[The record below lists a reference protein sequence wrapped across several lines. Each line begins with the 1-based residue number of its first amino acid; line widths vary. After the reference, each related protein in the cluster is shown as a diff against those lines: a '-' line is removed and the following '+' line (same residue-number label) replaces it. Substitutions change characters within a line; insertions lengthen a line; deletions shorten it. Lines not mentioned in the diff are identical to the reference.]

1 MKVVIENSTA
11 EIVEKK
17 SRFIANVF
25 YIESEDE
32 AEKRLNE
39 IRKKYYD
46 AKHNC
51 FAYILG
57 KNGAIVKSS
66 DDGEPQGTA
75 GHPMLDILKGENLT
89 NCIAIVTRY
98 FGGTLL
104 GTGGLVR
111 AYGESLKK
119 ALAECKYSYIY
130 DAYEVS
136 FSLDY
141 DDYGR
146 LESIIQNTN
155 QNVVFGNMVDKSYKM
170 ILPIDKVYEDK
181 VRVRYLID
189 DKVFDRFKSDIESIT
204 RGNVSL
210 EKKDKRIYYID
221 VDKKIKYI
229 YE

>member
-1 MKVVIENSTA
+1 MKVITENSTA

-25 YIESEDE
+25 YVESAEE
-32 AEKRLNE
+32 AENKLSE

-51 FAYILG
+51 YAYIIG
-57 KNGAIVKSS
+57 KSGDIVKSS

-98 FGGTLL
+98 FGGILL

-111 AYGESLKK
+111 AYSESLKK
-119 ALAECKYSYIY
+119 ALVKGKYSYLY
-130 DAYEVS
+130 DAYEVD

-141 DDYGR
+141 DDYGKM
-146 LESIIQNTN
+146 ESTIQNIN
-155 QNVVFGNMVDKSYKM
+155 QNLLIDNTANQYHKM
-170 ILPIDKVYEDK
+170 IVAVDKVYEEKVK
-181 VRVRYLID
+181 VRFLID
-189 DKVFDRFKSDIESIT
+189 DMAFDRFKSDIESIT

-210 EKKDKRIYYID
+210 EKKDKKIYYID
-221 VDKKIKYI
+221 VDKKIKFI